1 MTPFAPNTPGI
12 WFDLPAKDYHAAPG
26 FSQSMAKHISPP
38 ARLLQYLEKPNPETE
53 FTRMGSLVHQRI
65 LEPAQPLPG
74 FAVIPE
80 EYPAPADS
88 SLVKTKKVAVGDMV
102 KWSWNAKFCQKW
114 REIEEAKGN
123 EVIEQSELDRLC
135 AILEAVARN
144 KDARGLLSRGRSEVS
159 CFWYR
164 ETAFGPV
171 LCKTRQD
178 FVLSEEFVAM
188 ADLKIVQRGKA
199 ETEEFSS
206 LILERGY
213 HVQAAANIEGWNH
226 HMPHDLKSLMV
237 FIAVEREQ
245 PRPEFVNCVSV
256 PEDVLRAGQL
266 AWAQAVETY
275 ARCKAENRWPGVGT
289 GINPMILKRWERERF
304 GI

>member
-12 WFDLPAKDYHAAPG
+12 WFDLPASVYHAAPG
-26 FSQSMAKHISPP
+26 FSQSMAKHMSPP

-65 LEPAQPLPG
+65 LEPAKPLPK
-74 FAVIPE
+74 FSIIPAV
-80 EYPAPADS
+80 YPAAKGEMKKWHMGADYCKDW
-88 SLVKTKKVAVGDMV
+88 VKK
-102 KWSWNAKFCQKW
+102 
-114 REIEEAKGN
+114 EEAAGL
-123 EVIEQSELDRLC
+123 EIIEQSELDRLC
-135 AILEAVARN
+135 GILEAVAKN
-144 KDARGLLSRGRSEVS
+144 EDARALLSHGRSEVS
-159 CFWYR
+159 CFWWK

-213 HVQAAANIEGWNH
+213 HVQAAANLEGWNH

-256 PEDVLRAGQL
+256 PEDVLRAGKL

-275 ARCKAENRWPGVGT
+275 ARCKTENRWPGVGN
-289 GINPMILKRWERERF
+289 GINPMILKRWEREKW